1 MHEHEG
7 VFFPSSPEMVAEME
21 LVNRPNANKDI
32 YRNNIGRDTRF
43 VLANRKD
50 FWFFWFSSVGASQHL
65 ALRTV
70 GMVAI
75 CPTLFLQKPQFKAL
89 SHIAPLST
97 LVFARPWIL
106 ICSLEN
112 MAMWLQKS
120 VFDRIKV
127 KIIGKFRSQTKE

>member
-50 FWFFWFSSVGASQHL
+50 F
-65 ALRTV
+65 
-70 GMVAI
+70 
-75 CPTLFLQKPQFKAL
+75 
-89 SHIAPLST
+89 
-97 LVFARPWIL
+97 
-106 ICSLEN
+106 
-112 MAMWLQKS
+112 
-120 VFDRIKV
+120 
-127 KIIGKFRSQTKE
+127 